1 MVAGSGSKGQC
12 LRLRCEA
19 GWVSY
24 VAANG
29 TQLFELESAADGS
42 TPHSV
47 TRTKETKASRT
58 RDKATK
64 KQRREEKAAAKAAR
78 RREQKLAQV
87 VDSTQTPP
95 ATPRASKPGGGGQN
109 SATVL

>member
-42 TPHSV
+42 M
-47 TRTKETKASRT
+47 TRTKETKASRM

-95 ATPRASKPGGGGQN
+95 ATPRASKPGGGGQD